1 MNAYKD
7 AWKDWIGQEASDK
20 MAEYGYFVM
29 DLNGTDGKPILPG
42 AKLISLNTQAE
53 NTDNWWLA
61 GEREDPGS
69 QIEWLE
75 DTLST
80 IEEEGGIAYI
90 IGHIKP

>member
-42 AKLISLNTQAE
+42 AKLISLNT
-53 NTDNWWLA
+53 
-61 GEREDPGS
+61 
-69 QIEWLE
+69 
-75 DTLST
+75 
-80 IEEEGGIAYI
+80 
-90 IGHIKP
+90 